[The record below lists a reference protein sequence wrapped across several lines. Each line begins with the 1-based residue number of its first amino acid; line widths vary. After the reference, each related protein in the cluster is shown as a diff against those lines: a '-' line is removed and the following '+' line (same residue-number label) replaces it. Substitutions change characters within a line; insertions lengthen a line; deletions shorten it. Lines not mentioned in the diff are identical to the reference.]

1 MLDPDYEPALG
12 EPALLAAHG
21 DPVLRGQAVQRRE
34 RRDVVGLGMQPA
46 DRIRPHHVVEEQ
58 ASLLAPE
65 AQRSSQLRVM
75 GRAAGVDEPA
85 HDALEHPVHE
95 ERVGHRRSPPARH
108 GVAESPPRRPLP
120 FDHAHGLWQDR
131 RTMARAL
138 SALCQAGRRRQCL
151 RTGVMLPTINNL
163 CDVYV

>member
-85 HDALEHPVHE
+85 HDALKHPVHE
-95 ERVGHRRSPPARH
+95 KRVGHSGSICHARSSPPDDLAR
-108 GVAESPPRRPLP
+108 ECYS
-120 FDHAHGLWQDR
+120 
-131 RTMARAL
+131 
-138 SALCQAGRRRQCL
+138 CL
-151 RTGVMLPTINNL
+151 RSMRGLNATL
-163 CDVYV
+163 

>member
-65 AQRSSQLRVM
+65 AQRSSQLRVI

-85 HDALEHPVHE
+85 HKCWNIRSMRSASAIAA
-95 ERVGHRRSPPARH
+95 RHRRAMVSRSP
-108 GVAESPPRRPLP
+108 RP
-120 FDHAHGLWQDR
+120 
-131 RTMARAL
+131 
-138 SALCQAGRRRQCL
+138 AGRCRLTTPMDSGRIAARWQGRYPRCAK
-151 RTGVMLPTINNL
+151 RVDAGSA
-163 CDVYV
+163 